1 MSDANNP
8 AFPPNHDPNTH
19 EFGLTKRQYAAIKLK
34 VPDSGEE
41 WLDDMIR
48 QSLRD
53 DFAAKAMQ
61 GWISAQPKIGNEPLN
76 GTSEM
81 GSQLAV
87 VAYIYAD
94 SMIQKRSKA

>member
-1 MSDANNP
+1 MSDTNNP

-48 QSLRD
+48 QSLLD
-53 DFAAKAMQ
+53 DFAAKALQ
-61 GWISAQPKIGNEPLN
+61 GLLA
-76 GTSEM
+76 SEVQ
-81 GSQLAV
+81 SSLDKFV
-87 VAYIYAD
+87 DYSYRIAD
-94 SMIQKRSKA
+94 SMLKAMEA